1 MTATS
6 TATVVAAIDI
16 GASSGRVVAGIVR
29 DGTITIEV
37 VHRFAN
43 GMQTVDGHLRWNLS
57 GLYAEVLTG
66 LAELAARYPGVVS
79 IGIDTWA
86 VDYGLLD
93 ADGRL
98 LAEPIAYRDDRTDAV
113 IGEVDGAISRER
125 QYAISGLQFLPF
137 NTIYQLAA
145 EQRGD
150 QWDRTAHAVLLPDLL
165 AYWLTGELRTEITNA
180 STTGLLDAR
189 RRSWSAEAFD
199 ALDLPADLLPAADR
213 ARGDRR
219 RDHGRGRRADGAAG
233 HHRRGRGR
241 FPRHRLGRGRRAGR
255 GPGHRVRVLGHLVAG
270 RAGARRAGDHRRQPG
285 RQLHQR
291 GGRGRAGAFPAQRR
305 GPLAAAGV
313 PAGLVGRRPGVRPR
327 GPAGARRASYRSV
340 DR

>member
-1 MTATS
+1 MTEPSS
-6 TATVVAAIDI
+6 TTVAAIDI
-16 GASSGRVVAGIVR
+16 GASSGRVVAGIVH

-43 GMQTVDGHLRWNLS
+43 GMRTVDGHLRWNLS

-66 LAELAARYPGVVS
+66 LTELASRYPGVVS

-93 ADGRL
+93 AEGQL

-113 IGEVDGAISRER
+113 IATVDDAISRER
-125 QYAISGLQFLPF
+125 QYAVSGLQFLPF

-145 EQRGD
+145 EQQSDR
-150 QWDRTAHAVLLPDLL
+150 WDRTAHAVLLPDLL

-199 ALDLPADLLPAADR
+199 
-213 ARGDRR
+213 
-219 RDHGRGRRADGAAG
+219 
-233 HHRRGRGR
+233 
-241 FPRHRLGRGRRAGR
+241 
-255 GPGHRVRVLGHLVAG
+255 GPGPSRRSLPTLDRTGGDG
-270 RAGARRAGDHRRQPG
+270 RGDHR
-285 RQLHQR
+285 
-291 GGRGRAGAFPAQRR
+291 
-305 GPLAAAGV
+305 
-313 PAGLVGRRPGVRPR
+313 
-327 GPAGARRASYRSV
+327 
-340 DR
+340 